1 MVEYSPGM
9 RVIIRDE
16 EWMVK
21 KVERNNIDIQS
32 LHCIGVSPL
41 VRYRSAI
48 FLTDLEEII
57 QVNPAEIRLV
67 PDDSQYFKRSRLY
80 IESQWRQQ
88 IPTDNRLHIG
98 NQAAMDL
105 MNYQLVP
112 AQIALRRPKQR
123 ILIADTVGLG
133 KTLEA
138 GILMSE
144 LIARGKGK
152 RILVVTVK
160 SMMLQFQKEMW
171 NRFTIP
177 LIRLD
182 SKKIQD
188 IRAKL
193 PSNYN
198 PFFYYDKTIFL
209 LTLERDVEYRTI
221 SKMQHGIL
229 YVIDEA
235 HNVAER
241 GGHQAQRARLA
252 KLLAGRSD
260 ALIML
265 SATPHDGRSESFA
278 SLMNML
284 DPTAIADIHN
294 YTKED
299 IRGLCI
305 RRFKKDIKSEAHGA
319 FQERSVK
326 IEHCSASDVEE
337 RAFRIFAD
345 MTLEMDAG
353 ANHI

>member
-9 RVIIRDE
+9 RVVIRDE

-21 KVERNNIDIQS
+21 KVERNNLDKQS
-32 LHCIGVSPL
+32 LHCVGVSPL
-41 VRYRSAI
+41 VKDRSAI

-57 QVNPAEIRLV
+57 PVNPAEIKLV

-88 IPTDNRLHIG
+88 IPTDTGLHIG
-98 NQAAMDL
+98 NQAAMDP
-105 MNYQLVP
+105 MNYQLEP
-112 AQIALRRPKQR
+112 AQMALRRPKQR

-160 SMMLQFQKEMW
+160 SMMMQFQKEMW

-198 PFFYYDKTIFL
+198 PFFYYDKTIVSID
-209 LTLERDVEYRTI
+209 TLKRDVEYRTHLENATWDI
-221 SKMQHGIL
+221 I
-229 YVIDEA
+229 VIDEA

-260 ALIML
+260 TLIML

-278 SLMNML
+278 SLMNKCCFKAVFKP
-284 DPTAIADIHN
+284 DAI
-294 YTKED
+294 
-299 IRGLCI
+299 IRLHC
-305 RRFKKDIKSEAHGA
+305 RFYRPQARAELLMGHLLTGYSKQGA
-319 FQERSVK
+319 LLPFPA
-326 IEHCSASDVEE
+326 C
-337 RAFRIFAD
+337 
-345 MTLEMDAG
+345 L
-353 ANHI
+353 

>member
-21 KVERNNIDIQS
+21 KVERNNLDKQS
-32 LHCIGVSPL
+32 LHCVGVSPL
-41 VRYRSAI
+41 VKDRSAI

-57 QVNPAEIRLV
+57 PVNPAEIKLV

-88 IPTDNRLHIG
+88 IPTDTGLHIG
-98 NQAAMDL
+98 NQAAMDP
-105 MNYQLVP
+105 MNYQLEP
-112 AQIALRRPKQR
+112 AQMALRRPKQR

-160 SMMLQFQKEMW
+160 SMMMQFQKEMW

-198 PFFYYDKTIFL
+198 PFFYYDKTIVSID
-209 LTLERDVEYRTI
+209 TLKRDVEYRTHLENATWDI
-221 SKMQHGIL
+221 I
-229 YVIDEA
+229 VIDEA

-260 ALIML
+260 TLIML

-319 FQERSVK
+319 FQERSVS
-326 IEHCSASDVEE
+326 IEHLPTRFSSYSG
-337 RAFRIFAD
+337 R
-345 MTLEMDAG
+345 
-353 ANHI
+353 

>member
-21 KVERNNIDIQS
+21 KVERNNLDKQS
-32 LHCIGVSPL
+32 LHCVGVSPL
-41 VRYRSAI
+41 VKDRSAI

-57 QVNPAEIRLV
+57 PVNPAEIKLV

-88 IPTDNRLHIG
+88 IPTDTGLHIG
-98 NQAAMDL
+98 NQAAMDP
-105 MNYQLVP
+105 MNYQLEP
-112 AQIALRRPKQR
+112 AQMALRRPKQR

-160 SMMLQFQKEMW
+160 SMMMQFQKEMW

-198 PFFYYDKTIFL
+198 PFFYYDKTIVSID
-209 LTLERDVEYRTI
+209 TLKRDVEYRTHLENATWDI
-221 SKMQHGIL
+221 I
-229 YVIDEA
+229 VIDEA

-260 ALIML
+260 TLIML

-319 FQERSVK
+319 FQERSVS
-326 IEHCSASDVEE
+326 IEHSHFRFLSAEQFKILFCT
-337 RAFRIFAD
+337 RRMA
-345 MTLEMDAG
+345 
-353 ANHI
+353 